1 MSSAAPPPN
10 YSSSRDHTCLLCLL
24 TEHGE
29 GVTNRNMG
37 DPKAVILDSSLNVV
51 DGVSIAAEIELS
63 FTQYFHTLNT
73 LA

>member
-1 MSSAAPPPN
+1 M
-10 YSSSRDHTCLLCLL
+10 LCLL

-37 DPKAVILDSSLNVV
+37 DPKAVILDSSLNMV
-51 DGVSIAAEIELS
+51 DGISIAAEIELS
-63 FTQYFHTLNT
+63 FSQYFPTLNT